1 VALRRWCHFSG
12 GHLIS
17 AVTQEREVGA
27 ASCISP
33 GEDRRW
39 PRPRWLIVSRC
50 YVGPNAYGAHQR
62 SSWRVG
68 MRS

>member
-39 PRPRWLIVSRC
+39 AKAAMANCLPLLRRPQRLRRASEVELASRH
-50 YVGPNAYGAHQR
+50 A
-62 SSWRVG
+62 
-68 MRS
+68 